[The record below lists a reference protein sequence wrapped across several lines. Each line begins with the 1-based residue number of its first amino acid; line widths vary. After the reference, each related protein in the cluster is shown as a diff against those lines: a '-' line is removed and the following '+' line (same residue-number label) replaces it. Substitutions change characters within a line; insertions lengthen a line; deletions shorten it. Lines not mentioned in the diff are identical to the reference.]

1 MVPVWATMGGHKKKR
16 SEAQWHIRSLMLQ
29 NRLRLRTVSNPSVP
43 TDSLQTRFSWFHPLG
58 QDSDPTVPDSF
69 PPFWGPLPLQPL
81 SLNPLSL
88 QPSSLQPPSM
98 SPLSLLPLQWPT
110 FAATLVAPADPGN
123 LFFTAGPFPTGPAPL
138 STGPSP
144 LPTGSPPHPTGP
156 PPLPT
161 GPPPLPTG
169 PPPLPTGPPPLPG
182 GYSAGSI

>member
-1 MVPVWATMGGHKKKR
+1 MAHPIAYASKSATSPNCFESGC
-16 SEAQWHIRSLMLQ
+16 S
-29 NRLRLRTVSNPSVP
+29 

-58 QDSDPTVPDSF
+58 QSSDPTVPDSF

-81 SLNPLSL
+81 SLDPLSL

-110 FAATLVAPADPGN
+110 FAATLVAPAGPGN
-123 LFFTAGPFPTGPAPL
+123 LFFTAGPLPDGPAPLPTGPAALPD
-138 STGPSP
+138 GPPP

-161 GPPPLPTG
+161 GPPPLP
-169 PPPLPTGPPPLPG
+169 G